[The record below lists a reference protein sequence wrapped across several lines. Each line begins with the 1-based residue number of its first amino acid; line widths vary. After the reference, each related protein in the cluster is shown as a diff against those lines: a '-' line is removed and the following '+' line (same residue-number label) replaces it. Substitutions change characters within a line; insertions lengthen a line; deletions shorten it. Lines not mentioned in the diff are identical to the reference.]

1 MNNQALSPPAALAGA
16 AVLKL
21 KAGDTVFQ
29 AGDACDNFLFVL
41 SGSVRVDMISLSGK
55 AVLLYRIGPG
65 QSCVMTTSC
74 LMSGR
79 DYSAEATAETDCVA
93 CALSASL
100 FQEKLSH
107 SAYFRELVFDVFAD
121 RLGALMDKVEEVA
134 FGSID
139 RRLARRILERLDHGP
154 ELTMTHEELAVDL
167 GSSREVISRKLSKWS
182 DHGLIKKAHR
192 SIEILDVS
200 ALTQLAQADD

>member
-1 MNNQALSPPAALAGA
+1 MVTTTPDVPLPLADG

-21 KAGDTVFQ
+21 SAGDTVFQ
-29 AGDACDNFLFVL
+29 AGDGCDNFLFIL
-41 SGSVRVDMISLSGK
+41 SGSVRVDMISHSGK

-79 DYSAEATAETDCVA
+79 DYAAEATAETDCVA
-93 CALSASL
+93 CALSASQ
-100 FQEKLSH
+100 FQKKLGGSNE
-107 SAYFRELVFDVFAD
+107 FRKLVFDVFAD
-121 RLGALMDKVEEVA
+121 RLGAMMDKVEEVA

-139 RRLARRILERLDHGP
+139 RRLARRILERRAQGP
-154 ELTMTHEELAVDL
+154 ELAITHEELAVDL

-182 DHGLIKKAHR
+182 DNGLVKKAHR
-192 SIEILDVS
+192 SIELLDVP
-200 ALTQLAQADD
+200 AITRLAEEND